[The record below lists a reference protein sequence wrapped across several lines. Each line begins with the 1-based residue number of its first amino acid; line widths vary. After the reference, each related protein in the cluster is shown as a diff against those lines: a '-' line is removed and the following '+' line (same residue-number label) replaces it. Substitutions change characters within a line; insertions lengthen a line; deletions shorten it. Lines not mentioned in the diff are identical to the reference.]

1 MQFSL
6 VATLAVVAVLPFA
19 HAIFILTSGTT
30 AAATTATTVG
40 LTVGTGGT
48 AAAAAVALG
57 AAAVVGALVVGGLA
71 AAAANNRHKRST
83 ASICLPTNNP
93 DIFLTLAANSDQLG
107 CGLRLVCELEA
118 TPDEA
123 LTQEERLILNLFGRT
138 VKPVTFSE
146 MKSAKSGFQYAAL
159 VGSQANSPSECAKVF
174 DQCPLD
180 RQAIMGA
187 FYATK

>member
-1 MQFSL
+1 MQFSI
-6 VATLAVVAVLPFA
+6 VATLAVVAVLPLA
-19 HAIFILTSGTT
+19 HAVILLTSGT
-30 AAATTATTVG
+30 AATTATTIG
-40 LTVGTGGT
+40 LTLGTGGT
-48 AAAAAVALG
+48 GAAAAVAVG
-57 AAAVVGALVVGGLA
+57 AAAVVGALVLGGLA
-71 AAAANNRHKRST
+71 ATAASGRHRRST
-83 ASICLPTNNP
+83 ASLCLPTNNP

-146 MKSAKSGFQYAAL
+146 MKSSKSGFQYAAL
-159 VGSQANSPSECAKVF
+159 VGSQANTPSECAKVF